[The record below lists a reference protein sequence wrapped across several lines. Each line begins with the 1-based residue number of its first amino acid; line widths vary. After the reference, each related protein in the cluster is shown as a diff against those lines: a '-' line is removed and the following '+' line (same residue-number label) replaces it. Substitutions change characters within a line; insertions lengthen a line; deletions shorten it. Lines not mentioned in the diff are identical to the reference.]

1 MTGPRETFV
10 GNVKAHLAFRRTG
23 YYRSWLACATL
34 LAYGVGLLF
43 AGIPAARVA
52 GVLVGGFA
60 LILVV
65 VLLLARRWYFPTRLP
80 NGLLPPPKR
89 WMNTDRGSRLS
100 LAVGAGVFVVAAVVA
115 AVSYGTTGI
124 VVALLAL
131 GVPWLVLLASAV
143 IGFRT
148 RARSD
153 EIYAEFLRAHP
164 EAGVQLAALKRAWTP
179 DRGLPFD

>member
-1 MTGPRETFV
+1 MTGLRETFV

-23 YYRSWLACATL
+23 YYRGWLACAAL

-43 AGIPAARVA
+43 GGVPAARVA
-52 GVLVGGFA
+52 GVLMGGLA
-60 LILVV
+60 LILIV

-100 LAVGAGVFVVAAVVA
+100 LAVGAGVFAVVAVVA
-115 AVSYGTTGI
+115 AVTHGATGI

-131 GVPWLVLLASAV
+131 GIPWLVLLASAV
-143 IGFRT
+143 IGIRT
-148 RARSD
+148 RARSE
-153 EIYAEFLRAHP
+153 EIYAEFLRTHP
-164 EAGVQLAALKRAWTP
+164 EAGVQLAALKRSWTS
-179 DRGLPFD
+179 DRALPFD